1 MHRREG
7 GILKRIDT
15 DAALG
20 CITGKVYGLRYLQAM
35 GVQELRLQAV
45 CAMLADLYRQ
55 IEEKSEDE
63 EDGTGEAIH
72 GHMPFLWRS
81 GDTRRR

>member
-1 MHRREG
+1 M
-7 GILKRIDT
+7 KRIDT
-15 DAALG
+15 DAVLD
-20 CITGKVYGLRYLQAM
+20 CIAGKVHGIRYLQAM

-72 GHMPFLWRS
+72 PLS
-81 GDTRRR
+81 GVSSS

>member
-1 MHRREG
+1 M
-7 GILKRIDT
+7 KRIDT
-15 DAALG
+15 DAVLD
-20 CITGKVYGLRYLQAM
+20 CITGKVHGLRYLQSM
-35 GVQELRLQAV
+35 GVQEIRLQAV